1 MSPAFDRVLK
11 DLRRAQR
18 GRLLAASVL
27 AALVSAA
34 AVSLLGLSGWFL
46 TGAALAGLAGG
57 AVLQAFNYLLP
68 SAGIRFLAIVRT
80 AARYGE
86 RIAGH
91 EAALKALAALRPALF
106 RAVAAAPASRALGL
120 SGGEASARMV
130 QDVDAIQTLF
140 VRLSAP
146 WSAGAGLLAALILAW
161 TAGPGAAGTILAST
175 AAAVI
180 VAALI
185 ARRLAEPAGREVQT
199 AFGRW
204 KDEAAALQ
212 AATPELR
219 AYGLQSW
226 AAERAAAQARSLD
239 RALIASARAG
249 GWIAAAQSLLTGLG
263 VAGVLVA
270 AANAPLPLAA
280 LAALAAVTAVE
291 AAAALA
297 SALRQDGQARAAVA
311 RLAPLFEG
319 AADDGRDPADATLTL
334 FGRALSP
341 PARVAVNGRSG
352 AGKTTLI
359 ERLTALRDPI
369 SGELEIG
376 GVDAA
381 AIRPRAARALFAYA
395 AQDVRLLSG
404 SVRENLSLARPDLS
418 DDDCWRALE
427 TAALAER
434 VRAEPDGLDAW
445 IGQDGERLSGGERRR
460 LSLARALLR
469 PAPWLVLDEPTEGL
483 DAATEARVI
492 EGLERRLRETGQGL
506 ILISHRPA
514 PLTLCDV
521 SLTVGGLDASG
532 RVSATKDR

>member
-1 MSPAFDRVLK
+1 MSAAFGRILG

-18 GRLLAASVL
+18 GRLLAAAAL

-34 AVSLLGLSGWFL
+34 AVLLLGLSGWFL

-68 SAGIRFLAIVRT
+68 SAGIRLLAIVRT

-86 RIAGH
+86 RITGH

-106 RAVAAAPASRALGL
+106 RAVAAAPAGRALGL
-120 SGGEASARMV
+120 SSGEASARMV

-146 WSAGAGLLAALILAW
+146 WSAGAGLLAALTLAW

-175 AAAVI
+175 TAAVI

-226 AAERAAAQARSLD
+226 AAERAAAQARALD

-270 AANAPLPLAA
+270 AADAPLPLAA

-319 AADDGRDPADATLTL
+319 ADDDGRDPADATLTL

-359 ERLTALRDPI
+359 ERLTALRDAVP
-369 SGELEIG
+369 GELAIG

-381 AIRPRAARALFAYA
+381 AIRPRSARALFAYA

-418 DDDCWRALE
+418 DDACWRALE

-434 VRAEPDGLDAW
+434 IRAEPDGLDAW

-492 EGLERRLRETGQGL
+492 EGLERHLRETGQGL

-514 PLTLCDV
+514 PLTLCDA
-521 SLTVGGLDASG
+521 SLTIDGLDAEG
-532 RVSATKDR
+532 RLSAAKDR